1 MTNLVSETQTVVMAT
16 IRIIDVINGKVD
28 SKLGLIMQPIC
39 REIKSVSA
47 GISGVEVNVTG
58 VKVHW
63 RAEVKNGFPIDVKV
77 NSNFLNRNGSELIG
91 PIDGEN
97 AIILIGEPL
106 PIELALGHK
115 RCVNLERSDVVGGL
129 RQAKQTKH

>member
-1 MTNLVSETQTVVMAT
+1 MRLLERAFRDLEQTERTVCYSVSAMTNLVSETQTVVMAT

-58 VKVHW
+58 VKVH
-63 RAEVKNGFPIDVKV
+63 
-77 NSNFLNRNGSELIG
+77 
-91 PIDGEN
+91 
-97 AIILIGEPL
+97 
-106 PIELALGHK
+106 
-115 RCVNLERSDVVGGL
+115 
-129 RQAKQTKH
+129 